1 MLSDRVAYQLFES
14 TLVVSILELFQALIF
29 VQDCSELAPF
39 LLLVDA
45 DTRSDIAAPSSIVL
59 EVY

>member
-1 MLSDRVAYQLFES
+1 MYQLFES
-14 TLVVSILELFQALIF
+14 SLVVSILELFQALLL

-39 LLLVDA
+39 LSLVDA
-45 DTRSDIAAPSSIVL
+45 GTRSDIAGPSLIVL